1 MDNSNFKFL
10 SFGLDVTKLRKE
22 LKDNDHLWSMVAS
35 LQDIGGDQHPTGF
48 LPLVMGVQEPGKR
61 IKDSEGLRCT
71 SAITEFPELF
81 KVLDSFGVVSVSRC
95 AFFKL
100 PPGGAV
106 KSHIDDGSYYHGKD
120 RFHLSIQGDYEY
132 GVGDERHVIKPG
144 TLFWFDNK
152 KLHNAK
158 NVSNIDRLTFV
169 FDVPYN
175 QSPIRNN
182 QGQLI

>member
-1 MDNSNFKFL
+1 MDISNFKFL
-10 SFGLDVTKLRKE
+10 STGLDVTGLRRE
-22 LKDNDHLWSMVAS
+22 LQVNDHFWHMVS
-35 LQDIGGDQHPTGF
+35 DLDNIGGDHNPPGF

-61 IKDSEGLRCT
+61 IKDSDSLKT
-71 SAITEFPELF
+71 TDAFTHFPELF
-81 KVLDSFGVVSVSRC
+81 MTLASFGIISIARC

-100 PPGGAV
+100 PPGGTV

-132 GVGDERHVIKPG
+132 GVGDEKHIIKPG

-158 NVSNIDRLTFV
+158 NVSEVDRLTFV
-169 FDVPYN
+169 FDVDYKF
-175 QSPIRNN
+175 SPIRNN
-182 QGQLI
+182 EGQLI